1 VVLTARYG
9 MQIVHR
15 HFAVRARWLPAI
27 FPVLLIL
34 APLSAHGANTPC
46 SGRKGGVDRCQG
58 ETFICKDGSVSASK
72 KSCSAVMGGAG
83 LMSSPSQEM
92 TPALS
97 DDCSCRSGRF
107 CVGPRGGHYC
117 LSDSGKKSYLKK

>member
-1 VVLTARYG
+1 MVLTARNG

-15 HFAVRARWLPAI
+15 HSAIRVRWRLAI
-27 FPVLLIL
+27 LAVLLIL

-72 KSCSAVMGGAG
+72 KSCSANMGGAG

-92 TPALS
+92 MPALS
-97 DDCSCRSGRF
+97 ADCSCRSGRF